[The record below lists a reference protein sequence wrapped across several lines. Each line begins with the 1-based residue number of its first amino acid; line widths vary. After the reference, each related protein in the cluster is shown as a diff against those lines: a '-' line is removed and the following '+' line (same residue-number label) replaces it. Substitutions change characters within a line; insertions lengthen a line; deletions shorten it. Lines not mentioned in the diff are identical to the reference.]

1 MPTTMTKI
9 EFSAPV
15 NRSLQVEDHAYVSSV
30 KTVENLTFSYT
41 TNTTLSDPVHAGRI
55 AIVGNDYIVIEK
67 APPDNDI
74 WVSQGDFILF
84 SKDNRVNESSLK
96 GYYAD
101 VTLKNSSNKKA
112 ELFAVSS
119 EVVPSSK

>member
-101 VTLKNSSNKKA
+101 VTLENSSNKKA